1 MREVTLFNIVEGQI
15 VIMVAAALGIGIEK
29 ILTKGKCKI
38 FTIYVCIIVGLYT
51 AYNIYELISFLCQ

>member
-38 FTIYVCIIVGLYT
+38 FTIYVCIIAGLYT
-51 AYNIYELISFLCQ
+51 AYNVYELIGLLCG